1 MECSRAHVA
10 IVLELAFFWDHQ
22 TLQHIKKAC
31 IVMYNMI
38 VEDERNERLPLN
50 YDAREGEGDDLAV
63 SHDHT
68 P

>member
-1 MECSRAHVA
+1 
-10 IVLELAFFWDHQ
+10 
-22 TLQHIKKAC
+22 
-31 IVMYNMI
+31 MYNMI